1 MNDHNEKQIRIVS
14 WEAEQDMHKQM
25 CRIYKKF
32 EITSNLFYWAT
43 IGESALCQDAYHI
56 PGLHSPYILKEWE
69 KEKKGILK
77 NKQT

>member
-32 EITSNLFYWAT
+32 EITSNLFY
-43 IGESALCQDAYHI
+43 
-56 PGLHSPYILKEWE
+56 
-69 KEKKGILK
+69 
-77 NKQT
+77 